1 MVDSARDR
9 ILSRIRSARVEAIAA
24 PSLAFEPTRYPNKR
38 ARFEQMV
45 VAAAGKVIDAS
56 GRRLEDVL
64 AEIPEH
70 AAARTRCYDLPKFG
84 LEDRVD
90 ERFRSD
96 ADHLLDFALI
106 RGEFGVAENGA
117 IWVDDRHTRDRA
129 VWFLAEHLAVVL
141 DPEHIVDTMHDAYA
155 KYPRDC
161 ELAHGRFGMF
171 LCGPSK
177 TGDIEQALVIGAH
190 GPRTLTVILERGGR

>member
-1 MVDSARDR
+1 MVDPARER
-9 ILSRIRSARVEAIAA
+9 ILARIRDARVAPVAA
-24 PSLAFEPTRYPNKR
+24 PKLAFEPTRYADKR

-45 VAAAGKVIDAS
+45 VAAAGRVVVVG
-56 GRRLEDVL
+56 GRRLEDVI
-64 AEIPEH
+64 AELPEH
-70 AAARTRCYDLPKFG
+70 ASARTRVHELPKFG

-90 ERFRSD
+90 SRFRSD
-96 ADHLLDFALI
+96 ADHLLDFALV

-117 IWVDDRHTRDRA
+117 IWVDDRRTRDRA

-141 DPEHIVDTMHDAYA
+141 DAERIVDTMHDAYESFA
-155 KYPRDC
+155 HDC
-161 ELAHGRFGMF
+161 ALDSGRFGMF

>member
-1 MVDSARDR
+1 MVDPARER
-9 ILSRIRSARVEAIAA
+9 ILSRIRATRVEPIAA
-24 PSLAFEPTRYPNKR
+24 PSLEFAPTRYSDKR

-45 VAAAGKVIDAS
+45 IAAAGRVVDAS
-56 GRRLEDVL
+56 GRSLADVL
-64 AEIPEH
+64 AELPEH
-70 AAARTRCYDLPKFG
+70 ATARTRCYEVPNCG

-96 ADHLLDFALI
+96 ADHLLDFALL

-117 IWVDDRHTRDRA
+117 IWVDDRRTRDRA

-141 DPEHIVDTMHDAYA
+141 DPERIVDTMHDAYA
-155 KYPRDC
+155 TFSRDC
-161 ELAHGRFGMF
+161 ALDAGRFGMF